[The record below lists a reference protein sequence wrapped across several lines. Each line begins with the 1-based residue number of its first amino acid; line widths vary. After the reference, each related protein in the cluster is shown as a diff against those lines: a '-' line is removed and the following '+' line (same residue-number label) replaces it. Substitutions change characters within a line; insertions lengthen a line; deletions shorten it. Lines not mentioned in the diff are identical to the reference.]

1 LLAKKSFLWLF
12 VGDAITSLLY
22 GLVAWFALSSS
33 PHVKRA
39 SQSWLDT
46 WTVLRE
52 DRRFRQVVLSS
63 LTVGLVFVQ
72 AFSTLSLEITRHGFS
87 SSVYGLLVSLNGALV
102 VLCELPI
109 TTVTKRYPARRVMAL
124 GYLLI
129 GLGFASN
136 LTDRT
141 LPLLVMTIV
150 LFTFGEMVAMP
161 ISGAYV
167 ADLAPADRRGLYMG
181 TWGLTWSLAFVFG
194 PSLGMMLFA
203 SSPAALWVSCGLLG
217 VVAAWIITAEPR
229 KQAEL
234 TPLAAAK

>member
-1 LLAKKSFLWLF
+1 
-12 VGDAITSLLY
+12 
-22 GLVAWFALSSS
+22 
-33 PHVKRA
+33 
-39 SQSWLDT
+39 
-46 WTVLRE
+46 
-52 DRRFRQVVLSS
+52 
-63 LTVGLVFVQ
+63 
-72 AFSTLSLEITRHGFS
+72 
-87 SSVYGLLVSLNGALV
+87 
-102 VLCELPI
+102 
-109 TTVTKRYPARRVMAL
+109 
-124 GYLLI
+124 
-129 GLGFASN
+129 
-136 LTDRT
+136 
-141 LPLLVMTIV
+141 LLVMTIV